1 MVCFTAIAPAFPG
14 MALSQSA
21 PSASAPQAGGQI
33 QDILVTALR
42 TSEALQTTPVAV
54 TALNEEALETAQ
66 VQMVDDLQ
74 RTTPSLSVGLGGSGP
89 STVIFLSIRGQ
100 GQVSPNSTADPAVR
114 SEEHTSE
121 LQSLM
126 RTSYAVFC
134 LKKKKQ
140 LSHIN

>member
-1 MVCFTAIAPAFPG
+1 MQRGTGFYMGCVSAIALAFPG
-14 MALSQSA
+14 MALAQSA

-33 QDILVTALR
+33 QDILVTARR

-89 STVIFLSIRGQ
+89 
-100 GQVSPNSTADPAVR
+100 R

-126 RTSYAVFC
+126 RNSYAVFC
-134 LKKKKQ
+134 
-140 LSHIN
+140 SHHKT